1 VKSYLLFYLQTQEK
15 EAKDQMRKR
24 AKELQR
30 QRQEA
35 EKSGRAPSGFGGGGF
50 GSSSFNRG
58 DRGDSATIIDTTPSE
73 PTKPSYQAP
82 RYVNFVFYYDTRD
95 QMSIQI
101 HVKVNAVY
109 FSVNFVK

>member
-1 VKSYLLFYLQTQEK
+1 
-15 EAKDQMRKR
+15 MRKR

-58 DRGDSATIIDTTPSE
+58 DTTSVIDTTPSE

-82 RYVNFVFYYDTRD
+82 RFELL
-95 QMSIQI
+95 
-101 HVKVNAVY
+101 
-109 FSVNFVK
+109 